1 VVKGIAWV
9 LKRMLSS
16 ETARPARSAK
26 ILTIAAHASFVP
38 IGVVTVLLSPMLP
51 TLSARWSLDYSQAG
65 ALFTA
70 QYLASTV
77 AVSFSGI
84 LVAKKGYRF
93 AIAAGLLAIA
103 ASLSLLL
110 TGSQLLGI
118 ICIAGYGAGLGISV
132 PAANLLVAEVNP
144 GRRSAALSLLNF
156 SWSAG
161 AVACPFVVAAAAKGH
176 HVQLLLRIVAA
187 FSLLVMIGIAFM
199 PPTVTEPAVAE
210 NRGLKNRNINWWHGS
225 LIALGALFFLY
236 VGTEN
241 GCGGWIASYAN
252 SLGTMST
259 ATAVMTPSFFY
270 FALLAG
276 RWLAPLL
283 LRRID
288 ELRVAQGGL
297 LLACVGM
304 AGLTA
309 SHNLTGVAV
318 SAGAAGLGLSSVY
331 PIMVSLLSREFGSA
345 ATKVGSVTFT
355 MANLG
360 GGCLPWLV
368 GVFSTRFATLKAGLA
383 VPLIGAALALMLFL
397 RNWNSSPST
406 VS

>member
-1 VVKGIAWV
+1 MS
-9 LKRMLSS
+9 MLSS
-16 ETARPARSAK
+16 ETAQPATSAK

-51 TLSARWSLDYSQAG
+51 TLSARWSLNYSQAG

-77 AVSFSGI
+77 AVALSGFI
-84 LVAKKGYRF
+84 VARKGYRF
-93 AIAAGLLAIA
+93 AISTGLIAIAVSLTLLLA
-103 ASLSLLL
+103 
-110 TGSQLLGI
+110 GSRVLGI
-118 ICIAGYGAGLGISV
+118 ICIAGYGAGLGIAV

-156 SWSAG
+156 SWSTG
-161 AVACPFVVAAAAKGH
+161 AVACPFIVAAAAKSH
-176 HVQLLLRIVAA
+176 HVPLLLRIVAA
-187 FSLLVMIGIAFM
+187 FSILVMIWIATL
-199 PPTVTEPAVAE
+199 PATITEPTVRES
-210 NRGLKNRNINWWHGS
+210 RGSKSPSINWRYGS

-241 GCGGWIASYAN
+241 GCGGWVASYAN

-270 FALLAG
+270 FAMLAG

-288 ELRVAQGGL
+288 ELHVAQGGL
-297 LLACVGM
+297 VLACLGM
-304 AGLTA
+304 AGLVA
-309 SHNLTGVAV
+309 SHKLAGVAV
-318 SAGAAGLGLSSVY
+318 SASAAGLGLSSVY

-345 ATKVGSVTFT
+345 ATKVGSITFT

-368 GVFSTRFATLKAGLA
+368 GVFSTRFGTLKAGLA
-383 VPLIGAALALMLFL
+383 VPLIGAAVALLLFL

-406 VS
+406 AT